1 MKKIIKKI
9 FDKNFPPV
17 LIAEISANHNGSL
30 ENAKKLIFT
39 AKKNGADIVKL
50 QTYEPKNMTI
60 NISKKDFIVKHGL
73 WKNYKLWDL
82 YKKAQTPLAWQKK
95 LFNYAKKINMPCF
108 STPYDDEGVELLEKI
123 KSPIYK
129 ISSFEMNDISLVEKI
144 CKTRKPIIIST
155 GLAYIKDI
163 EKIYKILKKNKCK
176 KFVLLY
182 CVSSYPAKI
191 NDFNLNNIKILK
203 NKFKCEVGFSDHS
216 MDNSV
221 AMLAVSMGA
230 RIIEKHIALDNQ
242 KTGLDIDFSI
252 KGKEIKKF
260 KEDLI
265 KAWKL
270 TEGGKFFRNKIEL
283 VNKKFQ
289 RSIYTVGRI
298 KKGEKFTKLN
308 IRRIR
313 PGYGLSVDKW
323 EYILGKKSN
332 KNFSI
337 GSRINLNDIKK

>member
-1 MKKIIKKI
+1 MKNIIKKI
-9 FDKNFPPV
+9 FNKNSPPIF
-17 LIAEISANHNGSL
+17 IAEISANHNGSF
-30 ENAKKLIFT
+30 ENAKKLIFE

-50 QTYEPKNMTI
+50 QTYEAKNMTI
-60 NISKKDFIVKHGL
+60 NISKKDFIIKSGL

-95 LFNYAKKINMPCF
+95 LFDYAKKINIPCF
-108 STPYDDEGVELLEKI
+108 STAYDDEGVELLQKI

-129 ISSFEMNDISLVEKI
+129 ISSFELNDVSLVEKI
-144 CKTRKPIIIST
+144 CKTKKPIILST
-155 GLAYIKDI
+155 GLADIKDI

-176 KFVLLY
+176 NFVLLY
-182 CVSSYPAKI
+182 CISSYPAKI
-191 NDFNLNNIKILK
+191 NEFNLYNIKILK

-230 RIIEKHIALDNQ
+230 RIIEKHIALSNQ
-242 KTGLDIDFSI
+242 KTGPDIAFSI

-270 TEGGKFFRNKIEL
+270 IRVRKFIRDKNQLI
-283 VNKKFQ
+283 NKKFQ
-289 RSIYTVGRI
+289 RSIYTI
-298 KKGEKFTKLN
+298 KSLKKGQKFTKLN
-308 IRRIR
+308 IKRIR
-313 PGYGLSVDKW
+313 PGYGLPVDKW
-323 EYILGKKSN
+323 KYILGKKSN
-332 KNFSI
+332 KNFTI
-337 GSRINLNDIKK
+337 GSRINLNDIEK